1 MARATRKQGKAAA
14 ALAVLALAPFPVRA
28 EGGGSGAPGFVPM
41 DEIVVPI
48 IDGSQL
54 QGKLRFTLV
63 LRANDA
69 AAAAAIGRE
78 VARLRS
84 VAVAAG
90 LEFAS
95 LRVSP
100 WKPVDAA
107 RLARSLN
114 EALHAAMPQV
124 AQALIVRVSAAPQ

>member
-1 MARATRKQGKAAA
+1 MARRIPKRGKGAA
-14 ALAVLALAPFPVRA
+14 ALVFVALAPLPARA
-28 EGGGSGAPGFVPM
+28 EGGGSGAPGLVPM

-69 AAAAAIGRE
+69 AGAAAIGRE
-78 VARLRS
+78 AVRLRS

-100 WKPVDAA
+100 WKPVDAV
-107 RLARSLN
+107 RLARSLDQ
-114 EALHAAMPQV
+114 ALHAVMPEV